1 MDKTFNELF
10 DEFFQKNNIKP
21 EDKLSDSVKADAKKM
36 IELLTENKNVDNID
50 EKVEEEIDTELG
62 KPDKIEFFNKG
73 NVFFERRIWHTP
85 NGDIVKLLV
94 TDEPTL
100 KVAPTPPKSLKQQLE
115 EAVEAEQF
123 EKAAAIRDEMT
134 KQKKLV
140 KKVK

>member
-21 EDKLSDSVKADAKKM
+21 EDKLNDSVKADAKK
-36 IELLTENKNVDNID
+36 IIDILTKDKSIDSID

-73 NVFFERRIWHTP
+73 NVFFERRIWNTP
-85 NGDIVKLLV
+85 SGDIVKLLV
-94 TDEPTL
+94 TDEPSL
-100 KVAPTPPKSLKQQLE
+100 KIAPTPPKSLKQQLD
-115 EAVEAEQF
+115 EAVEAELF

-134 KQKKLV
+134 KQKKLA
-140 KKVK
+140 KK

>member
-10 DEFFQKNNIKP
+10 DEFFKKNNINP
-21 EDKLSDSVKADAKKM
+21 SDKIADSIKGDAKKM
-36 IELLTENKNVDNID
+36 IDMLTRVKNVDNID
-50 EKVEEEIDTELG
+50 EEVEKQIDTELG

-73 NVFFERRIWHTP
+73 NVFFERRIWHTQ

-100 KVAPTPPKSLKQQLE
+100 KVAPAPEKSLKEQLD

-123 EKAAAIRDEMT
+123 EKAAAIRDEM
-134 KQKKLV
+134 KRQKKLV
-140 KKVK
+140 KKTK